1 MVAMQA
7 QMKPIIAVTGKG
19 RNDMARCKDC
29 IHDKVCD
36 EWAVTSG
43 IPFVNSETCE
53 HFAPTADV
61 VPKSE
66 VEKWQGRCRE
76 WYEVAELKSNCI
88 MELDEGLAKAN
99 AEIKRLHGILL
110 QFTDIVHKWGARN
123 GIDTS
128 EISLVPILQKE
139 ADGIVGKM
147 EQEIETLKDNNKHL
161 AVLLEEA
168 KDEANRY
175 KRYYFHHDYDKMI
188 AEAKA
193 EVARGIFEEIEKAY
207 ERSFWI
213 DNDNIGHFQ
222 RFKLDQYLAELKKKY
237 TEEKE

>member
-1 MVAMQA
+1 
-7 QMKPIIAVTGKG
+7 
-19 RNDMARCKDC
+19 MARCDNC
-29 IHDKVCD
+29 LANKVCD
-36 EWAVTSG
+36 HHRFGFENCGSYISA
-43 IPFVNSETCE
+43 
-53 HFAPTADV
+53 ADV
-61 VPKSE
+61 APKSE

-76 WYEVAELKSNCI
+76 WHEVAELKSNRI

-147 EQEIETLKDNNKHL
+147 EQEIETLKDNNEHI
-161 AVLLEEA
+161 AALLEEA

-193 EVARGIFEEIEKAY
+193 EVAREFIEIIND
-207 ERSFWI
+207 RI
-213 DNDNIGHFQ
+213 DNIRARIPYGGRAQ
-222 RFKLDQYLAELKKKY
+222 GKTLAVEKMRLLESLKVEIAKKY
-237 TEEKE
+237 TEDEG

>member
-1 MVAMQA
+1 MAYIDTS
-7 QMKPIIAVTGKG
+7 KVTIPKG
-19 RNDMARCKDC
+19 FFEDLNVPKLLD
-29 IHDKVCD
+29 
-36 EWAVTSG
+36 WL
-43 IPFVNSETCE
+43 NSQ
-53 HFAPTADV
+53 PTADV
-61 VPKSE
+61 APKSE

-76 WYEVAELKSNCI
+76 WHEVAELKSNCI

-99 AEIKRLHGILL
+99 AEIERLHGILL

-147 EQEIETLKDNNKHL
+147 EQEIETLKDNNEHL

-193 EVARGIFEEIEKAY
+193 EVAREIFEEIYKTMNLIY
-207 ERSFWI
+207 SRVQHDCVGRHGDDPHTI
-213 DNDNIGHFQ
+213 MLVG
-222 RFKLDQYLAELKKKY
+222 KLNGIKYLGDEIAELKKKY